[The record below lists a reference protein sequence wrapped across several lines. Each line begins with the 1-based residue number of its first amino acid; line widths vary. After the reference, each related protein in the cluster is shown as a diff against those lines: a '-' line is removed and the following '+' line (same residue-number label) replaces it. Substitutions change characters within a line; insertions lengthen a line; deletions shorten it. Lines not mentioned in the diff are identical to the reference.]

1 MRTRRRVLAALGLSL
16 LGLSGCSDT
25 PPPGTD
31 DDDPGQAGGTPSP
44 DHRTTRAGTAT
55 ATETPTATAT
65 RAPTESA
72 TPDGTGTP
80 GETANATRTGE
91 PTGSETT
98 PRTATAN
105 ATETGTPGTTTPR
118 TELDLREANVVD
130 VAFEANDGTYRFDVT
145 LIHDDDGEDGYANWW
160 QVEDVDGNRLG
171 RRELRHPHGTREF
184 TRSATM
190 SVPDGVTC
198 VVVRGHDQTHGY
210 GGSVVLVNLD
220 TAETVV
226 VYQGRDPV
234 ANTELATSCP

>member
-44 DHRTTRAGTAT
+44 DYRTTRAGTAT
-55 ATETPTATAT
+55 TTETPTETATAT
-65 RAPTESA
+65 PTESA
-72 TPDGTGTP
+72 TPDETGTAA
-80 GETANATRTGE
+80 ETANGTQTGE
-91 PTGSETT
+91 PTGTEA
-98 PRTATAN
+98 PTAN

-130 VAFEANDGTYRFDVT
+130 VSFEADDGTYRFDVT

-171 RRELRHPHGTREF
+171 RRELLHPHGTREF

-190 SVPDGVTC
+190 SVPEGVTC

-210 GGSVVLVNLD
+210 GGSVVLANLD

-226 VYQGRDPV
+226 VYQGPDPV
-234 ANTELATSCP
+234 PNAELATSCP